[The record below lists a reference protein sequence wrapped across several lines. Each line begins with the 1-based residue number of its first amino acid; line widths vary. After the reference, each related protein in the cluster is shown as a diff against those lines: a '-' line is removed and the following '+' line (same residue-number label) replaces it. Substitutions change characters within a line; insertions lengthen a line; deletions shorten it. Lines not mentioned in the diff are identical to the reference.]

1 MFLGI
6 TMLMVAGLLMLDWRR
21 YFKIVIMILSISLG
35 IFFLSVRFI
44 NYIDNIGI
52 SKDIIEPPKISAVE
66 VVDKNLGSLAGE
78 DKRSN
83 GSRYALLKAHFRMG
97 MESPLLG
104 KGHI

>member
-1 MFLGI
+1 
-6 TMLMVAGLLMLDWRR
+6 MLCFMLDWRR

-83 GSRYALLKAHFRMG
+83 GRERN
-97 MESPLLG
+97 PR
-104 KGHI
+104 